1 MSLQETG
8 RRLAM
13 LLQGRRFD
21 RDLEEEIHSH
31 LQMREQQLQGA
42 GLPPDEARQT
52 ARRVFGGPGRLQEES
67 REAWGWRWLD
77 ELAQDVRY
85 GLRSLR
91 ASPTFTLIALTTL
104 ALGIGANA
112 LMFSIVSGV
121 LIRPLPYADP
131 ASLVRINQI
140 APSFGLGAMR
150 NLADYRAASTLIESI
165 TGYVTSSRVIQEG
178 TGPERIGIVQAE
190 RSLFRV
196 LGVEATVGRTFKDD
210 DPPSVLVVAGA
221 FARQRFGSETAAI
234 GQTIT
239 LEGETL
245 PIIGVMPD
253 SFQFPYYTA
262 LLPGTLT
269 GARIE
274 LWRAW
279 ELPTNPR
286 AGVDFTIGRLK
297 PGVTRAAARDEMNAI
312 ANRLAA
318 QYPETNRGL
327 GVELT
332 PLDETI
338 VGSVRTQL
346 LVLLG
351 AVSLVLLAACANVA
365 NLMLVRASTRTREIA
380 LRTAI
385 GAGRLRLVR
394 QLLTEST
401 ILALAGGAL
410 AFLFVRWGTP
420 VVLTFSASR
429 LSRISDIGV
438 DWRVFAFLLT
448 VSLATG
454 IGFGLVPAIAASRGE
469 VTGALKGGTGLGG
482 SSRLFRRFRD
492 GLATAEVALAFVLVI
507 AAGLVVREFLRLRST
522 DPGFVAANV
531 LTMHLMPNVGARE
544 CADLLPQ
551 IEALPGVR
559 AAAFTQ
565 MLPLQSWGWTATFS
579 IVGRP
584 AAAPSDR
591 PVIELRYVTP
601 RYFEALGIP
610 IRKGRVFTDADVATA
625 PRVIIVNETVVRRF
639 FGGADP
645 LGLQTDRGTVIGVAG
660 DVRQAGLDRATL
672 PDIYYPIAQNTSQI
686 RDLGMSL
693 IIGTRVPP
701 GQLAGPA
708 RELIRRTY
716 PNLAIFGV
724 KTMDQ
729 VVADSL
735 SDTSLYTWLVGSFAA
750 LALVLACAGIY
761 GVMSYAVAS
770 RTREFGIRLA
780 LGQDRA
786 SVERLVLR
794 QAGTLVA
801 IGLAVGL
808 GGVVVSAKFL
818 ESLIVGAGHV
828 QATTVTLAGA
838 FLAAVALI
846 ACLAPARRAARVDPI
861 VALRQD

>member
-1 MSLQETG
+1 MSIQETR

-31 LQMREQQLQGA
+31 LQMREQELRSA

-52 ARRVFGGPGRLQEES
+52 ARRDFGGPRRLQEEG
-67 REAWGWRWLD
+67 RDAWGWRWLE
-77 ELAQDVRY
+77 ELAHDVRY

-91 ASPTFTLIALTTL
+91 ASPTFTLIALITL

-112 LMFSIVSGV
+112 LIFSIVSGV
-121 LIRPLPYADP
+121 LLRPLPYADP
-131 ASLVRINQI
+131 ATLVRINQI

-150 NLADYRAASTLIESI
+150 NLADYRAGSTLLESI
-165 TGYVTSSRVIQEG
+165 AGYGTSSRILQEG
-178 TGPERIGIVQAE
+178 AGPERIGIVQAE
-190 RSLFRV
+190 RSLFHV
-196 LGVEATVGRTFKDD
+196 LGVEASFGRTFRDD
-210 DPPSVLVVAGA
+210 DPASVLVVAGSL
-221 FARQRFGSETAAI
+221 ARQRFGSETAAI

-239 LEGETL
+239 LEGERLT
-245 PIIGVMPD
+245 IIGVMPD
-253 SFQFPYYTA
+253 TFVFPYNTA
-262 LLPGTLT
+262 LLPGALT

-279 ELPTNPR
+279 DLPTNPR
-286 AGVDFTIGRLK
+286 AGVDGTVGRLK
-297 PGVTRAAARDEMNAI
+297 PGVARTAARDEMNAI
-312 ANRLAA
+312 ARQLAA
-318 QYPETNRGL
+318 RSPDTNTGL

-332 PLDETI
+332 PLADTI
-338 VGSVRTQL
+338 VGSIRPQL

-351 AVSLVLLAACANVA
+351 AVGLVLLAACANVA
-365 NLMLVRASTRTREIA
+365 NLLLVRASTRTREIA
-380 LRTAI
+380 VRTAI
-385 GAGRLRLVR
+385 GAGRLRIVR

-401 ILALAGGAL
+401 ILALAGGAFGFAL
-410 AFLFVRWGTP
+410 ALWGTP
-420 VVLTFSASR
+420 ALLTISAWKLPR
-429 LSRISDIGV
+429 ATDIGV
-438 DWRVFAFLLT
+438 DWRVFAFLL
-448 VSLATG
+448 VVALLTG
-454 IGFGLVPAIAASRGE
+454 IGFGLVPAITASRTE
-469 VTGALKGGTGLGG
+469 VTSALKGGTGLGG
-482 SSRLFRRFRD
+482 SSRFFRRFRD
-492 GLATAEVALAFVLVI
+492 ALAAAEVALAFVLVI
-507 AAGLVVREFLRLRST
+507 GAGLLVREFLRLRST
-522 DPGFVAANV
+522 DPGFVRANV
-531 LTMHLMPNVGARE
+531 LTMHLAPNVGARE
-544 CADLLPQ
+544 CADLVPQ

-559 AAAFTQ
+559 AAAFAQ

-584 AAAPSDR
+584 PVALSDR
-591 PVIELRYVTP
+591 PVVELRYVTP
-601 RYFEALGIP
+601 RYFDALGIP
-610 IRKGRVFTDADVATA
+610 IRKGRAFTDADVATTA
-625 PRVIIVNETVVRRF
+625 RVIIVNETVVRRF
-639 FGGADP
+639 FGDADP
-645 LGLQTDRGTVIGVAG
+645 VGLQTDRGTVVGVAG

-672 PDIYYPIAQNTSQI
+672 PDVYYPIAQNTSQL

-693 IIGTRVPP
+693 IISTRVPP
-701 GQLAGPA
+701 AQLAGPA

-724 KTMDQ
+724 KTMDE

-780 LGQDRA
+780 LGQDRG
-786 SVERLVLR
+786 SVQRLVLR
-794 QAGTLVA
+794 QAGVLVA
-801 IGLAVGL
+801 MGLAVGL

-818 ESLIVGAGHV
+818 ESLIIGAGRV

-838 FLAAVALI
+838 LLAAVALI
-846 ACLAPARRAARVDPI
+846 ACLAPARRAARVDPM